1 MPNKSKNYKEITLKR
16 GQVQIKTGVDSL
28 RKTYTTGKQIGAGN
42 FGKVFEATLT
52 ADPTCKVAIKVLD
65 KKYMDDDD
73 IRSLHFEIG
82 IMETI
87 DHPNIV
93 KYLETYDDK
102 RFLYLVMQKCD
113 GGCLFDGRA

>member
-1 MPNKSKNYKEITLKR
+1 MAMDK
-16 GQVQIKTGVDSL
+16 
-28 RKTYTTGKQIGAGN
+28 
-42 FGKVFEATLT
+42 
-52 ADPTCKVAIKVLD
+52 ADI
-65 KKYMDDDD
+65 
-73 IRSLHFEIG
+73 ISLHFEIG

-113 GGCLFDGRA
+113 GGCLFDSRTEISKDGRKFTEQRSAEIIEKCLKALNHCH